1 MSPPSLAASSSSK
14 QDILQNLRTKNVDR
28 IVIGNLNVNS
38 IVSKFD
44 ELKILVKDKV
54 DILILTETK
63 LDESFP
69 AAQFNIEGY
78 KSPYRQD
85 INRNGGG
92 VLIYAR
98 DDIIWN
104 VP

>member
-1 MSPPSLAASSSSK
+1 M
-14 QDILQNLRTKNVDR
+14 DR

-44 ELKILVKDKV
+44 ELKILVKVKV

-85 INRNGGG
+85 RNRNGGG
-92 VLIYAR
+92 VLINVR
-98 DDIIWN
+98 EDI
-104 VP
+104 PSK